1 MGELVFGIGREQSCS
16 WPTIQI
22 SRKNWDS
29 FMPSLQLSCNSPYHL
44 CVCPMWHH
52 WIADLF
58 VVFHDITVRVGTLL
72 VWSTVYKCAKAN
84 GDRIKV
90 TWFIVV
96 SKLDVRRPIS
106 RAGSPPGWPDWV
118 LQVGFRLKLSHSK
131 FGVKWL
137 KPEGVPME
145 NVLSFSCAC
154 AMPNPLFE
162 VHRRKMSAHALL
174 KMTRDLFRAMSL
186 ALRQKCRLRWK
197 K

>member
-106 RAGSPPGWPDWV
+106 RAGCPPPRV
-118 LQVGFRLKLSHSK
+118 SRL
-131 FGVKWL
+131 
-137 KPEGVPME
+137 
-145 NVLSFSCAC
+145 
-154 AMPNPLFE
+154 
-162 VHRRKMSAHALL
+162 
-174 KMTRDLFRAMSL
+174 SL
-186 ALRQKCRLRWK
+186 AGRFPSEIVSQQIWRQMVKTRGSSDGKCVIF
-197 K
+197 